1 MNRQVL
7 AGILVFACAN
17 VAQAETINFDNTE
30 VPSINNLDP
39 VTTQWSGF
47 GLGIQNAFWY
57 SDPQDPFD
65 DMGLSVFPVGSN
77 NVARIDF
84 LGGPVSNLSVD
95 WWTVAGLGAIHI
107 DAFDSA
113 DNLLDGFVG
122 EGSGTEALG
131 GSIAYLTW
139 HNTGGFVQI
148 SSLHFLRSSP
158 VPEPSSF
165 LLVGSSLAGLGMWRK
180 LRNPQSPLVG

>member
-7 AGILVFACAN
+7 AGILVFACVN

-30 VPSINNLDP
+30 VPSINILDP

-57 SDPQDPFD
+57 LDPQDPFD
-65 DMGLSVFPVGSN
+65 QMGLSVFPVGSN

-84 LGGPVSNLSVD
+84 LGGPVSDLSVD
-95 WWTVAGLGAIHI
+95 WWTSGLGPIHI

-113 DNLLDGFVG
+113 DNLLDHFDG
-122 EGSGTEALG
+122 EGFGTQPLV

-165 LLVGSSLAGLGMWRK
+165 LLVGSSLAGLGVWRK
-180 LRNPQSPLVG
+180 LRTPQSPLVG